1 MSRIKIGWASRD
13 VSTDKPLNMPGQ
25 FHMRIIRGI
34 LDPLTVTALVV
45 ENNDDIAIFLSG
57 DFIDCRSHI
66 LDDLRSMVTQ
76 RFPQIPGEKIMI
88 NATHTHTA
96 ASHVGGIG
104 SISFTKGEAF
114 SHEGVEIGD
123 STQYREFLVT
133 QMYDAVCEAYENRQ
147 EGGISYG
154 YGFAVVAFSRR
165 VVFFDDLSKRPGA
178 LQDAAHGV
186 DGHVRMYGD
195 TSDPNFSHY
204 EAGADPFVN
213 LMFTFDQQD
222 RLTGAIINIPCP
234 SQNSE
239 DEYYISADYWH
250 DVRTAI
256 REKYGNIFILPQCA
270 AAGDLSPRQLH
281 YQQAQQRRYRLKYGD
296 IETKAE
302 NKTEMINRKEIAQRV
317 CQCFDDVY
325 SWAKREILTDIPVR
339 HSVQTVMLP
348 KRMVTEEEYQ
358 RTLKNFED
366 VQDAAFT
373 YDGTPLENLHHNS
386 QLMSQRGRCR
396 RIMARYENQ
405 ANDNIL
411 PMELHVVQIGD
422 IAFATNRFEIFMDYQ
437 HRIQARSPFVQ
448 TFVVQL
454 TAQPNLDNGSYL
466 PTERGLW
473 GKGFGASIYDNQ
485 VTPEAGQIIVE
496 ETVKTLHHLAQQDCV

>member
-13 VSTDKPLNMPGQ
+13 VSTHKPVNMSGQ

-34 LDPLTVTALVV
+34 LDPITVTALVV
-45 ENNDDIAIFLSG
+45 ENSGDIAVFLSG
-57 DFIDCRSHI
+57 DFIDCRAHI
-66 LDDLRSMVTQ
+66 LDELRQ
-76 RFPQIPGEKIMI
+76 RVSRSHPQIPPEKILV

-96 ASHVGGIG
+96 ATHVGGIG

-114 SHEGVEIGD
+114 NHDGVEIA
-123 STQYREFLVT
+123 SSEEYRNFLVD
-133 QMYDAVCEAYENRQ
+133 QMYDAVCEAYDTRSD
-147 EGGISYG
+147 GGISYG

-165 VVFFDDLSKRPGA
+165 VVYFDDLSQRPGA
-178 LQDAAHGV
+178 VQDSTHGV

-213 LMFTFDQQD
+213 ILFTFNAQD
-222 RLTGAIINIPCP
+222 KLTGAIINIPCP

-239 DEYYISADYWH
+239 DEYLVSADYWH
-250 DVRTAI
+250 DIRTAI

-281 YQQAQQRRYRLKYGD
+281 YKSAQARRYRLKYGD

-302 NKTEMINRKEIAQRV
+302 NKTEIMNRMEIAQRV
-317 CQCFDDVY
+317 AQCFDDVF
-325 SWAKREILTDIPVR
+325 SWASKEIITDPVVS
-339 HSVQTVMLP
+339 HAVQTVDLP
-348 KRMVTEEEYQ
+348 RRMVTEAEY
-358 RTLKNFED
+358 THALEGLAKE
-366 VQDAAFT
+366 QDEAFT

-386 QLMSQRGRCR
+386 IVMSKRGRYR
-396 RIMARYENQ
+396 RIISRYETQ
-405 ANDNIL
+405 DSTQPL
-411 PMELHVVQIGD
+411 PMELHVIRIGD
-422 IAFATNRFEIFMDYQ
+422 VAFASNRFELFMDYQ

-454 TAQPNLDNGSYL
+454 AAQPELDNGSYL

-473 GKGFGASIYDNQ
+473 GKGFGASVYDNQ

-496 ETVKTLHHLAQQDCV
+496 QTVKALHELY

>member
-13 VSTDKPLNMPGQ
+13 VSSSQPINMSGQ
-25 FHMRIIRGI
+25 FHMRISRGI
-34 LDPLTVTALVV
+34 LDPLTVTALVL
-45 ENNDDIAIFLSG
+45 ENNGVITVLVSG
-57 DFIDCRSHI
+57 DMIDCRSRI
-66 LDDLRSMVTQ
+66 LDDLRSRVAQTH
-76 RFPQIPGEKIMI
+76 PQIDPLKILL

-96 ASHVGGIG
+96 ITHVGGIG

-114 SHEGVEIGD
+114 NHEGVQIGSSED
-123 STQYREFLVT
+123 YRQFLVD
-133 QMYDAVCEAYENRQ
+133 QMYDAVCEAFDTRA

-165 VVFFDDLSKRPGA
+165 VVYLDDLSQRPGA
-178 LQDAAHGV
+178 VRDSAHGV

-195 TSDPNFSHY
+195 TSDPMFSHY

-213 LMFTFDQQD
+213 LMFTFDRED
-222 RLTGAIINIPCP
+222 RLTGAILNIPCP

-239 DEYYISADYWH
+239 DEYLQSADYWH
-250 DVRTAI
+250 DVRAAI

-281 YQQAQQRRYRLKYGD
+281 YLQARDRRYRLKYGQL
-296 IETKAE
+296 ETAAQ
-302 NKTEMINRKEIAQRV
+302 NKTEIMNRLEIAQRV
-317 CQCFDDVY
+317 AACFDEVY
-325 SWAKREILTDIPVR
+325 AWAKKEITPDPQLR
-339 HSVQTVMLP
+339 HSVQTVTLP
-348 KRMVTEEEYQ
+348 KRMVTEEEYAQ
-358 RTLKNFED
+358 AKENFAA

-396 RIMARYENQ
+396 RIMNRYETQ
-405 ANDNIL
+405 AQDDTL
-411 PMELHVVQIGD
+411 PMELHVIRVGD
-422 IAFATNRFEIFMDYQ
+422 IAFASNRFELFMDYQ

-454 TAQPNLDNGSYL
+454 AAQPELDNGSYL
-466 PTERGLW
+466 PTQRGLW

-485 VTPEAGQIIVE
+485 VTPEAGQILVE
-496 ETVKTLHHLAQQDCV
+496 ETVKTLLDLSNT